1 MLKTIEKKINISNP
15 PRVLLIFGEEEFLVD
30 EAVKTILD
38 KLSKLKT
45 DWNEFERYDGENIN
59 LGDLADMC
67 STVSLLTPQKTI
79 LVKNFE
85 KMVPKANTK
94 KNFDNSPFGKY
105 LKHPSENTF
114 LILQANH
121 TSLNGLSKKVKKLN
135 FPFDILIEKYPW
147 FEFAKV
153 WPNEYPKWIES
164 RASSLN
170 MKISPQAAEMLI
182 TKAGDSLRSLN
193 NELDKLQISL
203 DDKDLI
209 QLEDV
214 LRVTGSSKESTVFDL
229 QKYIGKKNLKDAVKT
244 MIDMLE
250 VDRQEM
256 LTITILQRFFITLWK
271 LSEEDLSQNKY
282 ALAAKTGI
290 NAFFLSEYLDVL
302 RRYSPAQIAN
312 ALAAL
317 QEADEKLKS
326 SGSDNLFLMINAI
339 RKIING
345 YT

>member
-1 MLKTIEKKINISNP
+1 MLKTIEKKINLSNP
-15 PRVLLIFGEEEFLVD
+15 PRILLIFGEEEFMVD

-38 KLSKLKT
+38 KLSKLKP
-45 DWNEFERYDGENIN
+45 DWNEFERYDGDNIN

-67 STVSLLTPQKTI
+67 STVSLLTPQKTV

-85 KMVPKANTK
+85 KMLPKSNSK
-94 KNFDNSPFGKY
+94 KNFENSPFGKY
-105 LKHPSENTF
+105 MKHPSENTF

-121 TSLNGLSKKVKKLN
+121 SSLNGLSKKIKKLS
-135 FPFDILIEKYPW
+135 FPFDTLTEKYPW

-153 WPNEYPKWIES
+153 WPNEYSRWIEA
-164 RASSLN
+164 RANSIG

-193 NELDKLQISL
+193 NELERLQIFL
-203 DDKDLI
+203 ENKELI
-209 QLEDV
+209 SLEDV
-214 LRVTGSSKESTVFDL
+214 LRVTGSSKEATVFDL

-244 MIDMLE
+244 MIDMLDI
-250 VDRQEM
+250 DRQEM
-256 LTITILQRFFITLWK
+256 LTITILQRFFISLWK

-282 ALAAKTGI
+282 ALATKTGI

-312 ALAAL
+312 ALATL

-326 SGSDNLFLMINAI
+326 SGSDNLFVMINAI

-345 YT
+345 YA